1 VWPARR
7 HAQTLL
13 LPRTLPA
20 PGLPPGAVAV
30 PADQRAELL
39 ARFTHRANLSVA
51 GIERLLAELASEVGI
66 LLGDACTID
75 LFSDDDEQARPAP
88 AAGTHTV
95 TAPLVVRG
103 RALGAISLARPVR
116 RPPYSDADRAFVG
129 EVADRAA
136 AALDNARL
144 YAARMATEASL
155 EESEARLREALAMA
169 RARAAQQAAVA
180 ELGRQALS
188 RLDVDSLM
196 ALAARAVV
204 DCLGDELSKVAEIVP
219 GSDEL
224 LLRAGEGWRD
234 GLVGTARFAA
244 GEGSHA
250 GYTLLAGHPV
260 VVEDLAH
267 ETRFTPPSLL
277 LEHGVVSGA
286 SVIITVDGEP
296 YGVLSTHSTRARRFT
311 ADEVNFLQSVA
322 NVLAVAMVRLRGEE
336 LKERAA
342 AQDRL
347 AAIGRLAAGV
357 AHDFN
362 NIVTVISVCAELL
375 DTQAGLDAA
384 GREQVAHIRR
394 EAETAAGMV
403 WQILDFAQRGPIER
417 APVDVD
423 RMLAECLPVL
433 RRAVP
438 PQVSVTVDSDGAPHQ
453 VSGDAGRLEQVL
465 SNLVN
470 NAADAIP
477 RAGRIEITVAG
488 HAVTSESQA
497 PIAGMALG
505 RWVRIAVADDGDGIP
520 PEVLPRIFEPFFST
534 KPTGRGT
541 GLGLAQVYGLV
552 AQHCGHVQA
561 SSVVGEGTTVEV
573 WLPATG

>member
-1 VWPARR
+1 V
-7 HAQTLL
+7 
-13 LPRTLPA
+13 
-20 PGLPPGAVAV
+20 
-30 PADQRAELL
+30 
-39 ARFTHRANLSVA
+39 SVA
-51 GIERLLAELASEVGI
+51 GVERLLAELAVEVGM
-66 LLGDACTID
+66 LLGDTCTVD
-75 LFSDDDEQARPAP
+75 LFSEDGRSAWPAP
-88 AAGTHTV
+88 AAGLHV
-95 TAPLVVRG
+95 VVAPLVVRG
-103 RALGAISLARPVR
+103 RALGVLTVARAPR
-116 RPPYSDADRAFVG
+116 RPPYDDSDRAFVG

-136 AALDNARL
+136 AAVENARL
-144 YAARMATEASL
+144 VAAREATEASL
-155 EESEARLREALAMA
+155 EQSEARLGEAVATA

-204 DCLGDELSKVAEIVP
+204 DCLGDEFSKVAEILP
-219 GSDEL
+219 GGEEL
-224 LLRAGEGWRD
+224 LLRAGEGWRE

-244 GEGSHA
+244 GLGSHA

-260 VVEDLAH
+260 IVEDVAQ
-267 ETRFTPPSLL
+267 ETRFASSALL

-362 NIVTVISVCAELL
+362 NIVTVISVCAQLL
-375 DTQAGLDAA
+375 EMQDGLDAA

-394 EAETAAGMV
+394 ETETAAGMV
-403 WQILDFAQRGPIER
+403 WQILDFAQRGAVER

-423 RMLAECLPVL
+423 HLLAECLPVL
-433 RRAVP
+433 RRTLP
-438 PQVSVTVDSDGAPHQ
+438 PEVSVTVESDRVAHH

-470 NAADAIP
+470 NASDAIP
-477 RAGRIEITVAG
+477 ETGRIEVAVARRDVASASAPVAG
-488 HAVTSESQA
+488 MT
-497 PIAGMALG
+497 PGP
-505 RWVRIAVADDGDGIP
+505 WVRIAVSDDGEGIP
-520 PEVLPRIFEPFFST
+520 AEVLPRIFEPFFST

-552 AQHCGHVQA
+552 AQHGGHVRA
-561 SSVVGEGTTVEV
+561 SSVVGKGTTVEV

>member
-1 VWPARR
+1 MEPPAF
-7 HAQTLL
+7 
-13 LPRTLPA
+13 PPA
-20 PGLPPGAVAV
+20 PLTAVAT
-30 PADQRAELL
+30 PTHERAELL
-39 ARFTHRANLSVA
+39 ARFSHRANVSVA
-51 GIERLLAELASEVGI
+51 GVERLLDELCEEVRA

-75 LFSDDDEQARPAP
+75 LFSDDDGPAEPAP
-88 AAGTHTV
+88 GSGPAAQV
-95 TAPLVVRG
+95 ITALLVVRG
-103 RALGAISLARPVR
+103 RALGVVTVSRR
-116 RPPYSDADRAFVG
+116 GGRPPYNDADRAFVG

-136 AALDNARL
+136 AAVDNARL
-144 YAARMATEASL
+144 YAARLATEASL
-155 EESEARLREALAMA
+155 EQTEAQLRQAAATA

-196 ALAARAVV
+196 ALATRAVV
-204 DCLGDELSKVAEIVP
+204 NCLGDEFSKVAEIVP
-219 GSDEL
+219 GTDEL
-224 LLRAGEGWRD
+224 LLRAGDGWRP
-234 GLVGTARFAA
+234 GLVGTARIPA
-244 GEGSHA
+244 GLGSHA
-250 GYTLLAGHPV
+250 GYTLLAGEPV
-260 VVEDLAH
+260 VVEDMAQ
-267 ETRFTPPSLL
+267 ETRFAPPALL
-277 LEHGVVSGA
+277 LDHGVVSGA

-311 ADEVNFLQSVA
+311 DDEVNFLQSVA

-336 LKERAA
+336 LRERAA

-347 AAIGRLAAGV
+347 AAVGRLAAGV

-362 NIVTVISVCAELL
+362 NIVTVISVCAQLL
-375 DTQAGLDAA
+375 EAQAGLDAA

-394 EAETAAGMV
+394 EAETAAGLV
-403 WQILDFAQRGPIER
+403 WQVLDFAQRGAIER

-423 RMLAECLPVL
+423 RLLAECLPVL
-433 RRAVP
+433 RRTVP
-438 PQVSVTVDSDGAPHQ
+438 PQIAVTVASDGHRHH

-477 RAGRIEITVAG
+477 VTGRIELSVARREVG
-488 HAVTSESQA
+488 PDMA
-497 PIAGMALG
+497 PGP
-505 RWVRIAVADDGDGIP
+505 WVCIAVRDDGGGIP
-520 PEVLPRIFEPFFST
+520 ADVLPRIFEPFFST

-552 AQHCGHVQA
+552 AQHGGHVRA